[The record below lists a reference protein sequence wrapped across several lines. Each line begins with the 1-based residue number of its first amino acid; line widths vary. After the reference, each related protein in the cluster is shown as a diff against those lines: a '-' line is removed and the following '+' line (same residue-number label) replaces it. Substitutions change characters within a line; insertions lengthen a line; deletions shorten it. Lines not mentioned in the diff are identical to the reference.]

1 MSGLSLYFQVLGLTL
16 LLCGALVL
24 VLWGVRRL
32 RFGRAP
38 SSEAIKLVAFR
49 PLSAK
54 SQLLLVEVE
63 GQKLLLG
70 LGEGGPRLICRLG
83 KGDAVKD

>member
-1 MSGLSLYFQVLGLTL
+1 MNGLALYLEVLGLTL

-24 VLWGVRRL
+24 FFWGIRRFRGVR
-32 RFGRAP
+32 GD
-38 SSEAIKLVAFR
+38 SSQAIKLLALR
-49 PLSAK
+49 PLSMKA
-54 SQLLLVEVE
+54 QLLLVEVE

-83 KGDAVKD
+83 KGDAKKD